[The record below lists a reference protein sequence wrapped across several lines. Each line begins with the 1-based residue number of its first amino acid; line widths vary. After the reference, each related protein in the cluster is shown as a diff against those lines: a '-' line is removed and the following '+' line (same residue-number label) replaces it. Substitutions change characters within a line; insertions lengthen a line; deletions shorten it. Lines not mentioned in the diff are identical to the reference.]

1 MDILS
6 IRDLTKSFGSRTV
19 IDHLHLSVPAH
30 SVFGFIG
37 KNGAGKT
44 TTMRMIVGLLKPDHG
59 EIQVNGE
66 RVSFGENQTNRYI
79 GYLPDVPEYYGFMT
93 ASQYL
98 TLCGEITGMQSSDV
112 RRRILDLLD
121 LVGLTDSKK
130 HIHTYSRGMK
140 QRLGIAQALLNA
152 PKLLI
157 CDEPTSALDP
167 VGRKEILDILSSV
180 TEETTVLFSTHV
192 LSDVERICD
201 HVALLHDGSIV
212 VQGTLENLKRKGNG
226 EKIQIEFERRSDAE
240 ACLKKYPESLQ
251 TDALT
256 LILPKR
262 ADITMPSV
270 MADLVSRQVPVQKLE
285 KLEPTLE
292 DLFLEVVEHETAP
305 CHDEKGTL

>member
-6 IRDLTKSFGSRTV
+6 IRELTKSFGSRTV

-130 HIHTYSRGMK
+130 HIH
-140 QRLGIAQALLNA
+140 LL
-152 PKLLI
+152 PW
-157 CDEPTSALDP
+157 DETAAWYRP
-167 VGRKEILDILSSV
+167 
-180 TEETTVLFSTHV
+180 
-192 LSDVERICD
+192 
-201 HVALLHDGSIV
+201 GS
-212 VQGTLENLKRKGNG
+212 
-226 EKIQIEFERRSDAE
+226 FERPKASDLRRTDFGSRSGRSKGDTG
-240 ACLKKYPESLQ
+240 YSL
-251 TDALT
+251 
-256 LILPKR
+256 
-262 ADITMPSV
+262 
-270 MADLVSRQVPVQKLE
+270 
-285 KLEPTLE
+285 
-292 DLFLEVVEHETAP
+292 F
-305 CHDEKGTL
+305 CH

>member
-1 MDILS
+1 
-6 IRDLTKSFGSRTV
+6 
-19 IDHLHLSVPAH
+19 
-30 SVFGFIG
+30 
-37 KNGAGKT
+37 
-44 TTMRMIVGLLKPDHG
+44 
-59 EIQVNGE
+59 
-66 RVSFGENQTNRYI
+66 
-79 GYLPDVPEYYGFMT
+79 
-93 ASQYL
+93 
-98 TLCGEITGMQSSDV
+98 MQSSDV

-256 LILPKR
+256 IILPKR

-305 CHDEKGTL
+305 CHDEKRTL

>member
-6 IRDLTKSFGSRTV
+6 IRELTKSFGSRTV

-167 VGRKEILDILSSV
+167 VGRKEILDIPLLSLRRRRCFSPPTCYQMWSGSV
-180 TEETTVLFSTHV
+180 TTLPCCTTAASSSRGRWRISNGNATGKKSKSNLNVVLMQ
-192 LSDVERICD
+192 RP
-201 HVALLHDGSIV
+201 A
-212 VQGTLENLKRKGNG
+212 
-226 EKIQIEFERRSDAE
+226 
-240 ACLKKYPESLQ
+240 
-251 TDALT
+251 
-256 LILPKR
+256 
-262 ADITMPSV
+262 
-270 MADLVSRQVPVQKLE
+270 
-285 KLEPTLE
+285 
-292 DLFLEVVEHETAP
+292 
-305 CHDEKGTL
+305 

>member
-1 MDILS
+1 
-6 IRDLTKSFGSRTV
+6 
-19 IDHLHLSVPAH
+19 
-30 SVFGFIG
+30 
-37 KNGAGKT
+37 
-44 TTMRMIVGLLKPDHG
+44 
-59 EIQVNGE
+59 
-66 RVSFGENQTNRYI
+66 
-79 GYLPDVPEYYGFMT
+79 
-93 ASQYL
+93 
-98 TLCGEITGMQSSDV
+98 
-112 RRRILDLLD
+112 
-121 LVGLTDSKK
+121 
-130 HIHTYSRGMK
+130 MK

-201 HVALLHDGSIV
+201 HVALLHDGIIV
-212 VQGTLENLKRKGNG
+212 VQGTLENLKRKRNG

-256 LILPKR
+256 IILPKR

-292 DLFLEVVEHETAP
+292 D
-305 CHDEKGTL
+305 